1 MLCCFGMTNGYPQ
14 YNASAGFS
22 LNTDGHKDST
32 ISNNTINSSLGVC
45 SIEEQMGNGG
55 QLASSPF
62 FKKRIELS
70 RALTYV

>member
-1 MLCCFGMTNGYPQ
+1 MLCCFGKANGYPQ
-14 YNASAGFS
+14 NNASAGFCF
-22 LNTDGHKDST
+22 NADGYKDST
-32 ISNNTINSSLGVC
+32 ISNNPIKSSLGVC